1 MSIGEAARLVGVT
14 TKKTIRHYE
23 KVRLLGAPQRSEAG
37 YRLYAAADDL
47 LRLQR
52 VRRLQSLGLSL
63 DHRIK
68 GVLVEPGTDARLREV
83 LEALLVEVEGQ
94 LAAPEERQE
103 RIRET
108 LDREDP
114 ELPEGSLGPEVG
126 EGVPGRLPQGS
137 EPLAR
142 RAGAKDMGDARGL
155 RLARGVSERARFPG
169 TLLRAIPEEYRAA
182 LALDER
188 LVLLADMPEDSPG
201 VVLVWSGLLDPAE
214 AVLVV
219 VGIEVILF
227 ATAIGEVVLM
237 VRRYWRAW
245 AAGLNL

>member
-1 MSIGEAARLVGVT
+1 MT

-63 DHRIK
+63 DRIK
-68 GVLVEPGTDARLREV
+68 GGLGEPGADAGLLEV

-94 LAAPEERQE
+94 LAPPEERQE

-126 EGVPGRLPQGS
+126 EGVPGRLP
-137 EPLAR
+137 
-142 RAGAKDMGDARGL
+142 
-155 RLARGVSERARFPG
+155 
-169 TLLRAIPEEYRAA
+169 
-182 LALDER
+182 
-188 LVLLADMPEDSPG
+188 
-201 VVLVWSGLLDPAE
+201 
-214 AVLVV
+214 
-219 VGIEVILF
+219 
-227 ATAIGEVVLM
+227 
-237 VRRYWRAW
+237 
-245 AAGLNL
+245 

>member
-1 MSIGEAARLVGVT
+1 MRIGEAARLVGVT

-63 DHRIK
+63 DRIK
-68 GVLVEPGTDARLREV
+68 GGLCEPGAGAGLREV

-94 LAAPEERQE
+94 LAPPEERQE

-126 EGVPGRLPQGS
+126 EGVPGRLP
-137 EPLAR
+137 
-142 RAGAKDMGDARGL
+142 
-155 RLARGVSERARFPG
+155 
-169 TLLRAIPEEYRAA
+169 
-182 LALDER
+182 
-188 LVLLADMPEDSPG
+188 
-201 VVLVWSGLLDPAE
+201 
-214 AVLVV
+214 
-219 VGIEVILF
+219 
-227 ATAIGEVVLM
+227 
-237 VRRYWRAW
+237 
-245 AAGLNL
+245 

>member
-1 MSIGEAARLVGVT
+1 M

-63 DHRIK
+63 DRIKIK
-68 GVLVEPGTDARLREV
+68 GVLGESGADAGLREV

-94 LAAPEERQE
+94 LAPPEERQE

-126 EGVPGRLPQGS
+126 EGVPGRLP
-137 EPLAR
+137 
-142 RAGAKDMGDARGL
+142 
-155 RLARGVSERARFPG
+155 
-169 TLLRAIPEEYRAA
+169 
-182 LALDER
+182 
-188 LVLLADMPEDSPG
+188 
-201 VVLVWSGLLDPAE
+201 
-214 AVLVV
+214 
-219 VGIEVILF
+219 
-227 ATAIGEVVLM
+227 
-237 VRRYWRAW
+237 
-245 AAGLNL
+245 

>member
-63 DHRIK
+63 DRIK
-68 GVLVEPGTDARLREV
+68 GGLGEPGADAGLLEV

-94 LAAPEERQE
+94 LAPPEERQE

-126 EGVPGRLPQGS
+126 EGVPGRLP
-137 EPLAR
+137 
-142 RAGAKDMGDARGL
+142 
-155 RLARGVSERARFPG
+155 
-169 TLLRAIPEEYRAA
+169 
-182 LALDER
+182 
-188 LVLLADMPEDSPG
+188 
-201 VVLVWSGLLDPAE
+201 
-214 AVLVV
+214 
-219 VGIEVILF
+219 
-227 ATAIGEVVLM
+227 
-237 VRRYWRAW
+237 
-245 AAGLNL
+245 

>member
-63 DHRIK
+63 GRIK
-68 GVLVEPGTDARLREV
+68 AVSASPAPTLGCWRCWRRCSWRSRDSSRP
-83 LEALLVEVEGQ
+83 
-94 LAAPEERQE
+94 PEERPE

-126 EGVPGRLPQGS
+126 EGVPGRLP
-137 EPLAR
+137 
-142 RAGAKDMGDARGL
+142 
-155 RLARGVSERARFPG
+155 
-169 TLLRAIPEEYRAA
+169 
-182 LALDER
+182 
-188 LVLLADMPEDSPG
+188 
-201 VVLVWSGLLDPAE
+201 
-214 AVLVV
+214 
-219 VGIEVILF
+219 
-227 ATAIGEVVLM
+227 
-237 VRRYWRAW
+237 
-245 AAGLNL
+245 

>member
-1 MSIGEAARLVGVT
+1 MRIGEAARLVGVT

-63 DHRIK
+63 DRIK
-68 GVLVEPGTDARLREV
+68 GGLGEPGADAGLLEV

-94 LAAPEERQE
+94 LAPPEERQE

-126 EGVPGRLPQGS
+126 EGVPGRLP
-137 EPLAR
+137 
-142 RAGAKDMGDARGL
+142 
-155 RLARGVSERARFPG
+155 
-169 TLLRAIPEEYRAA
+169 
-182 LALDER
+182 
-188 LVLLADMPEDSPG
+188 
-201 VVLVWSGLLDPAE
+201 
-214 AVLVV
+214 
-219 VGIEVILF
+219 
-227 ATAIGEVVLM
+227 
-237 VRRYWRAW
+237 
-245 AAGLNL
+245 

>member
-1 MSIGEAARLVGVT
+1 MRIGEAARLVGVT

-63 DHRIK
+63 DRIK
-68 GVLVEPGTDARLREV
+68 GCLGEPGADAGLLEV

-94 LAAPEERQE
+94 LAPPEERQE

-114 ELPEGSLGPEVG
+114 ELPEGSLGP
-126 EGVPGRLPQGS
+126 
-137 EPLAR
+137 
-142 RAGAKDMGDARGL
+142 
-155 RLARGVSERARFPG
+155 
-169 TLLRAIPEEYRAA
+169 
-182 LALDER
+182 
-188 LVLLADMPEDSPG
+188 
-201 VVLVWSGLLDPAE
+201 
-214 AVLVV
+214 
-219 VGIEVILF
+219 
-227 ATAIGEVVLM
+227 
-237 VRRYWRAW
+237 
-245 AAGLNL
+245 